1 MVQFRAKKDANT
13 LSVIHEGGASMKITT
28 QPSGTALSDEEMK
41 NLTAL
46 LVKLGYTVRIGRE
59 RILNK
64 STLRKVILAEEE
76 KV

>member
-1 MVQFRAKKDANT
+1 
-13 LSVIHEGGASMKITT
+13 MKITT

-59 RILNK
+59 RIFNK
-64 STLRKVILAEEE
+64 GTLRKVIIAEEE
-76 KV
+76 NKQDRSAG

>member
-1 MVQFRAKKDANT
+1 MR
-13 LSVIHEGGASMKITT
+13 ITT

-64 STLRKVILAEEE
+64 GTLRKVILAEEE
-76 KV
+76 NKQDRSAG

>member
-1 MVQFRAKKDANT
+1 
-13 LSVIHEGGASMKITT
+13 MKITA

-76 KV
+76 KM

>member
-1 MVQFRAKKDANT
+1 
-13 LSVIHEGGASMKITT
+13 MKITT
-28 QPSGTALSDEEMK
+28 QPSGTALSDEELK

-76 KV
+76 NKLDKSTG

>member
-1 MVQFRAKKDANT
+1 
-13 LSVIHEGGASMKITT
+13 MKITT
-28 QPSGTALSDEEMK
+28 QPSGTALSDEELK

-64 STLRKVILAEEE
+64 GTLRKVILAEEE
-76 KV
+76 NKQDRSAG